1 MIYIDVVKV
10 KSKGSYLVH
19 LINVHL
25 SILIGI
31 VVLED
36 IFKHYLVSDM
46 YEFLIL
52 NLGIAEIEVCY
63 RLPSVPYFLQI
74 HLFRHHN
81 SALGTCYRACA
92 IFVYSTAVTGYSRNV
107 VAVAET
113 HLNSDFLYTF
123 KEIPSAEYIPI
134 AVHVFIGIG
143 CQASAVG
150 FIKAILVG
158 MVGCIYKTE
167 LPHRH
172 YGIGLIINP
181 PRVVHLIGFKD
192 IAILGS
198 QIKISIAF
206 AQFVIII
213 VVF

>member
-1 MIYIDVVKV
+1 
-10 KSKGSYLVH
+10 
-19 LINVHL
+19 
-25 SILIGI
+25 
-31 VVLED
+31 
-36 IFKHYLVSDM
+36 
-46 YEFLIL
+46 
-52 NLGIAEIEVCY
+52 
-63 RLPSVPYFLQI
+63 
-74 HLFRHHN
+74 
-81 SALGTCYRACA
+81 
-92 IFVYSTAVTGYSRNV
+92 
-107 VAVAET
+107 
-113 HLNSDFLYTF
+113 
-123 KEIPSAEYIPI
+123 
-134 AVHVFIGIG
+134 
-143 CQASAVG
+143 
-150 FIKAILVG
+150 